1 MLIVIIAIAAIAALV
16 FICILNSITHNV
28 DSNILTIVISICC
41 LVLVT
46 DIIAFFWK
54 FTLIKSI
61 EIDRLPNNK
70 VIIYLKLT
78 DYKIKIFTAISQYL
92 LKVRGN

>member
-70 VIIYLKLT
+70 
-78 DYKIKIFTAISQYL
+78 DPPKIMAYAEQDINEIVYE
-92 LKVRGN
+92 